1 MIKLPAILYIV
12 FIIALIVLADR
23 GMLPGWMTGCAEFPY
38 GDNVG
43 HFILFGGLSMVC
55 TVATRFKQMRFFK
68 PLFLGCAVTLV
79 FVTAEEF
86 SQLLLPTRTFSLSDL
101 FADFAGIAIIGQ
113 FLCSRWIK
121 MRHRALKCLDDCVPK
136 ATKGYMR

>member
-1 MIKLPAILYIV
+1 MIKLSAGFYSV

-55 TVATRFKQMRFFK
+55 TVATRFKQMHFFR

-86 SQLLLPTRTFSLSDL
+86 SQRLLPTRTFSLSDL
-101 FADFAGIAIIGQ
+101 FADYAGIAFLGQ
-113 FLCSRWIK
+113 FLCSKWMK
-121 MRHRALKCLDDCVPK
+121 LRHHMLKCGEDSIPK
-136 ATKGYMR
+136 APERRA